1 MVDTFKTDN
10 WIALGIAVVLLIGCG
25 VSWFIPQTRRLDDLR
40 NEITRQQTQLELNRS
55 EVAVIPALVR
65 RIDALKKEYASFNKT
80 MPQSKELA
88 GFLTE
93 ISAILASEQITNQSI
108 EPGDPVREE
117 LYHTLPIIMK
127 FEGSYLSLASLLKR
141 IDEMERLTR
150 VQKMAIKTDDNS
162 KSVNIELHMNIYF
175 AEG

>member
-1 MVDTFKTDN
+1 
-10 WIALGIAVVLLIGCG
+10 
-25 VSWFIPQTRRLDDLR
+25 
-40 NEITRQQTQLELNRS
+40 
-55 EVAVIPALVR
+55 
-65 RIDALKKEYASFNKT
+65 